1 MTLTD
6 VGHDLHYGLRRLR
19 AAPAF
24 TLLATV
30 TLALGIAAAT
40 TIFSV
45 IETVLLN
52 PFPYRDAEHILVFQI
67 RDPANPRRSDR
78 SWFMNAELAQF
89 RTDVTVLD
97 DVVVIEA
104 NREVILTTSG
114 GSRRLNGALVS
125 SGTFPF
131 FGVGALVG
139 RTPGPQDSRPGAEPV
154 FVMSHRMWAE
164 QYGLASD
171 IIGRTFALNGVPTTL
186 VGIMPP
192 RFKLMEADLWQP
204 SLESAPGTPDAFYN
218 LFARLKTGVSV
229 QQAEAQFR
237 VAVDRLAPRFPRL
250 YGKTYVVKAVTLVDS
265 QVGPLRA
272 TLYIFAAAVGL
283 LLLIACGNV
292 ANMLLAR
299 ATTREREMAIRAS
312 IGGSR
317 LRLVRQLFTESV
329 LLALLGGL
337 AGVGLAYAC
346 LRVVVVLVPAT
357 LLPAEAVI
365 ALNGSALLFS
375 LVVSVATALV
385 FGILPASQATRHDL
399 IALLRSAGK
408 ETSDSFRGERMRTAL
423 VVVEV
428 ALSIVLLAGA
438 GLLVRSYINLHRID
452 LGLRADDLIF
462 ARIKLPEGQ
471 YQSAAAKN
479 DLVNQVVAR
488 VQSLPGIAG
497 AAAASA
503 IPLGGGIR
511 TGIAVPGR
519 PLDATASALVQL
531 CTSSYFPTTGIR
543 LRRGRFFSE
552 AEVAAG
558 RQVAVVNETLAR
570 QYFGDSDPIGR
581 LITLNVF
588 ETFRDGRLADPR
600 FEVVGVVADVKHR
613 GPRESSWPEAYAPSS
628 VSWAFGRSIVVRAAD
643 VRTPVIGS
651 IRSAIWAVDR
661 NLVITETGTVDDMLT
676 QYSYSE
682 PRFSLAVLSAFA
694 LVGLVLVT
702 LGVYGAIAYT
712 VARQTRAIGIRMALG
727 ARPSD
732 VRGMVVTKT
741 LGMIAAGGV
750 FGVLA
755 ALLGTRVLTT
765 QLWGVTSNDPATLGV
780 VVALV
785 VAVGLAAGYFP
796 ARRATRVDPMVAL
809 RYE

>member
-1 MTLTD
+1 M
-6 VGHDLHYGLRRLR
+6 
-19 AAPAF
+19 
-24 TLLATV
+24 LATV

-52 PFPYRDAEHILVFQI
+52 PFPYRNADSIRVFQI
-67 RDPANPRRSDR
+67 RDPASPRRGDR
-78 SWFMNAELAQF
+78 SWFMDAELAQF
-89 RTDVTVLD
+89 RSDVTAFA
-97 DVVVIEA
+97 DVAVIES
-104 NREVILTTSG
+104 NREVIHTTRDG
-114 GSRRLNGALVS
+114 ARTLNGALVS
-125 SGTFPF
+125 SGTFEF
-131 FGVGALVG
+131 FGVAALVG
-139 RTPGPQDSRPGAEPV
+139 RTTGPQDSRPGAEPV

-171 IIGRTFALNGVPTTL
+171 IIGRTFTLNGVPTTL

-192 RFKLMEADLWQP
+192 RFRLMEADLWQP
-204 SLESAPGTPDAFYN
+204 SLESASAAPGAFYN

-229 QQAEAQFR
+229 QQAEAQFG
-237 VAVDRLAPRFPRL
+237 VAAARLAPRFPRL
-250 YGKTYVVKAVTLVDS
+250 YPKTFVVKAVTLVDS

-299 ATTREREMAIRAS
+299 ATTRQREMAIRAS

-337 AGVGLAYAC
+337 VGVGLAYAC

-357 LLPAEAVI
+357 LIPAEAVI
-365 ALNGSALLFS
+365 ALDGSALLFS

-385 FGILPASQATRHDL
+385 VGILPASQATRHDL
-399 IALLRSAGK
+399 IALLRSGK
-408 ETSDSFRGERMRTAL
+408 EASDSFRGERMRTAL

-428 ALSIVLLAGA
+428 ALSVVLLAGA
-438 GLLVRSYINLHRID
+438 GLLVRSYVNLHRID
-452 LGLRADDLIF
+452 LGLRAGDLIF
-462 ARIKLPEGQ
+462 AHIKLPEGQ

-519 PLDATASALVQL
+519 PADPTASALVQL
-531 CTSSYFPTTGIR
+531 CTSSYFPTTGLR

-552 AEVAAG
+552 DEVAGG

-570 QYFGDSDPIGR
+570 QYFGDSDPIGK
-581 LITLNVF
+581 LISLNVF
-588 ETFRDGRLADPR
+588 ETFRDRRLDDPR

-628 VSWAFGRSIVVRAAD
+628 VSWAFGRSIVVRAANA
-643 VRTPVIGS
+643 RTPVIGS

-661 NLVITETGTVDDMLT
+661 NLVITETGTVEDMLT

-712 VARQTRAIGIRMALG
+712 VARQTHAIGIRMALG
-727 ARPSD
+727 ARPGD
-732 VRGMVVTKT
+732 VRSMVLTRT
-741 LGMIAAGGV
+741 LGLIIAGGV
-750 FGVLA
+750 LGVLA

-765 QLWGVTSNDPATLGV
+765 QLWGVTATDPATLGV